1 MAENLADKIPAG
13 TNFLHRII
21 EEDIQSGLNGGRV
34 VTRVPPEP
42 NGYLHIGHAMNV
54 IINAGSAIKYGGK
67 WNLRFDDTN
76 PIKEEAEFVESIMD
90 DIRWLGYDW
99 GDRLFFA
106 SDYFDRLYGFAEKLI
121 EMGKAYVCDLDK
133 DEIREY
139 RGTLT
144 EPGKNSPYRDRTP
157 AENLDLFRRMRAGE
171 LPDGSRV
178 LRAKIDMSSPNLNMR
193 DPVIYRI
200 AHVSHHRTKDKW
212 CIYPM
217 YDFQHPLSDA
227 MEGVTHSMCSLEYED
242 HRPLYNWVVEQL
254 ADEFEYLPKQ
264 REYARLELTNTVT
277 SKRKLRALVE
287 EGRVRGWDDPRMPT
301 LRAMRRRGYTSQAV
315 HTFIDAVGVA
325 KRYSTVDIAFLE
337 HCVREDLKMTRP
349 RMMAVIDPLKVI
361 ITNYPEDKVE
371 WLPVDNNQENPEM
384 GERKVPFCREIWIE
398 QEDFLEDPPKKFFRL
413 YPGKE
418 VRLKG
423 AYCVTCTDVVKD
435 GDGNISEV
443 HCTYDPE
450 TLSGKPM
457 DRKVKGTLH
466 WVSAEHAVPAEMR
479 LYEYLF
485 VEGEDGDLVFN
496 EDSLVITQGYAEPA
510 LAEATPED
518 TFQFLRQGYFCMDK
532 DSAPD
537 KLVFNRTV
545 PLKSSYKPPA
555 Q

>member
-1 MAENLADKIPAG
+1 MAENHKPPAG

-21 EEDIQSGLNGGRV
+21 EEDIQSGLNGGKV
-34 VTRVPPEP
+34 ITRVPPEP

-99 GDRLFFA
+99 GERLFFA
-106 SDYFDRLYGFAEKLI
+106 SDYFEKLYGFAEKMI
-121 EMGKAYVCDLDK
+121 ERGKAFVCDLDK
-133 DEIREY
+133 DQIREY

-144 EPGKNSPYRDRTP
+144 EPGKNSPFRDRTVE
-157 AENLDLFRRMRAGE
+157 ENLDLFHRMRAGE
-171 LPDGSRV
+171 FPDGSRV

-193 DPVIYRI
+193 DPVLYRI
-200 AHVSHHRTKDKW
+200 AHVSHHRTGDTW

-254 ADEFEYLPKQ
+254 ADEFPYLPKQ

-277 SKRKLRALVE
+277 SQRKLRALVE
-287 EGRVRGWDDPRMPT
+287 EDLVRGWDDPRMPT
-301 LRAMRRRGYTSQAV
+301 LRAMRRRGYAPQAI

-325 KRYSTVDIAFLE
+325 KRDSTVDISFLE

-349 RMMAVIDPLKVI
+349 RMMAVIDPLKVV
-361 ITNYPEDKVE
+361 ITNYPESEVE
-371 WLPVDNNQENPEM
+371 WLPVQNNQENPEM
-384 GERKVPFCREIWIE
+384 GERKVPFSREIWIE

-435 GDGNISEV
+435 GDGNITEI
-443 HCTYDPE
+443 HCTYDPA
-450 TLSGKPM
+450 TLSGQPM
-457 DRKVKGTLH
+457 ERKVKGTLH
-466 WVSAEHAVPAEMR
+466 WVSAEHAIPAEMR

-485 VEGEDGDLVFN
+485 VEDESGELVFN
-496 EDSLVITQGYAEPA
+496 EDSLAITQGYAEPA
-510 LAEATPED
+510 LKEFGPED
-518 TFQFLRQGYFCMDK
+518 SFQFLRQGYFCMDK
-532 DSAPD
+532 DSSPE

-545 PLKSSYKPPA
+545 SLKSSYKPPA

>member
-1 MAENLADKIPAG
+1 MPDNLMDKPPAG

-21 EEDIQSGLNGGRV
+21 EEDIARGLNGGKV

-54 IINAGSAIKYGGK
+54 IINAGSAIKYGGQ

-76 PIKEEAEFVESIMD
+76 PIKEESEFVESIMG
-90 DIRWLGYDW
+90 DIRWLGFDW

-106 SDYFDRLYGFAEKLI
+106 SDYFEKLYGFAEKLI

-144 EPGKNSPYRDRTP
+144 EPGRNSPYRDRTV

-171 LPDGSRV
+171 FPDGSRV
-178 LRAKIDMSSPNLNMR
+178 LRAKIDMGSPNLNMR
-193 DPVIYRI
+193 DPVVYRI
-200 AHVSHHRTKDKW
+200 AHVPHHRSGDKW

-227 MEGVTHSMCSLEYED
+227 MEGITHSMCSLEYED
-242 HRPLYNWVVEQL
+242 HRPLYNWFVEQL
-254 ADEFEYLPKQ
+254 SDEFEYLPKQ

-287 EGRVRGWDDPRMPT
+287 QSMVRGWDDPRMPT
-301 LRAMRRRGYTSQAV
+301 LRAMRRRGYTPRAI

-337 HCVREDLKMTRP
+337 HCVREDLKLNRP
-349 RMMAVIDPLKVI
+349 RMMAVVDPVKVV
-361 ITNYPEDKVE
+361 ITNYPGDQVE

-384 GERKVPFCREIWIE
+384 GERKVPFSRELWIE
-398 QEDFLEDPPKKFFRL
+398 REDFLEDPPKKFFRL

-435 GDGNISEV
+435 ADGHITEI
-443 HCTYDPE
+443 HCTYDPA
-450 TLSGKPM
+450 TLSGQPM
-457 DRKVKGTLH
+457 ERKVKGTLH
-466 WVSAEHAVPAEMR
+466 WVSAEHAIPAEMR

-485 VEGEDGDLVFN
+485 VEDEDGELVFN
-496 EDSLVITQGYAEPA
+496 DDSLMISQGYAEPA
-510 LAEATPED
+510 LAEAKPED
-518 TFQFLRQGYFCMDK
+518 TFQFLRQGYFSMDK
-532 DSAPD
+532 DSSPE

-545 PLKSSYKPPA
+545 SLKSSYKPPA